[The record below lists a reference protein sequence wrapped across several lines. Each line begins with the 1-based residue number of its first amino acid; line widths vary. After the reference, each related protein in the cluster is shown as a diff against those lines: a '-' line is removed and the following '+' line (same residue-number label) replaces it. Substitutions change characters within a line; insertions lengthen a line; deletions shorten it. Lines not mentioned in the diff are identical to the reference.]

1 LPDDPD
7 AKPRL
12 VGQAVG
18 LLVVEADETE
28 RQSGVRRLRK
38 RQHPHAKNQQ
48 RAPHRSPESTPLA
61 CQK

>member
-7 AKPRL
+7 PKPRL
-12 VGQAVG
+12 ISQAVG
-18 LLVVEADETE
+18 LFVVEPDETE
-28 RQSGVRRLRK
+28 WQSGVRHLRK

-48 RAPHRSPESTPLA
+48 RAPHRSRESTPLA